1 MASNKCIV
9 SFASK
14 GRENYPKAQL
24 RLIKSC
30 VTAGWDGDYL
40 IRSLDGDCDEYAG
53 VHIDVGSYPSTSVHN
68 HAEIP
73 YGFKPDIVVEA
84 AAHKK
89 YKQIIW
95 CDSTIVMA
103 KYPNETLAHA
113 SKFGVAAFHNLGHD
127 LWNWVSDAALQAQG
141 LTERQLKYIKQIMAC
156 VICFDLSNPVGY
168 SIFNKW
174 IAASRDGVSFQNYGS
189 NREGFKAHRHDQAVL
204 SMILYKEGIPLLP
217 YGKLVYEPHD
227 TDHSFGDDFEF
238 INKGIK

>member
-1 MASNKCIV
+1 MVSDKCIV
-9 SFASK
+9 CFASK

-24 RLIKSC
+24 RLVKSC
-30 VTAGWDGDYL
+30 VNTEWDGDYL

-53 VHIDVGSYPSTSVHN
+53 VKILLGSYPQTSTNNHN
-68 HAEIP
+68 EIP
-73 YGFKPDIVVEA
+73 YCFKPDIIKEA
-84 AAHKK
+84 IDNG
-89 YKQIIW
+89 YKQVIW

-103 KYPNETLAHA
+103 KYPVETLAHA
-113 SKFGVAAFHNLGHD
+113 AKFGVGAFHNLGHD

-141 LTERQLKYIKQIMAC
+141 LTERQLKGIKQIMAC
-156 VICFDLSNPVGY
+156 VICFDVSNPVGL

-174 IAASRDGVSFQNYGS
+174 LAASRDGVSFQNYDS

-227 TDHSFGDDFEF
+227 TDFSFGNEFEF